1 MNKKWLL
8 GIILVLTCLAIIFII
23 ILKFGVRYN
32 KLIIKEENWNSIISN
47 RNMST
52 SLKFENIEFND
63 YDLLIDEENS
73 TIYYSIVNSNK
84 KYNPSLKYKANSK
97 VNIAINDSIT
107 DDKIDQEN
115 DLKIMLYNDN
125 SYRIYSLVTTNY
137 PILNVTTN
145 NEFNDKNKAN
155 ALIYLFDNHVDSP
168 MRVLKS
174 DGKFK
179 IIKENS
185 EYSFSLK
192 KESVGHKTRENHI
205 SIFGM
210 EKIDEYLIKK
220 ASTTNQQEKYVQLFI
235 NSEYKGLYSFG
246 HKEGR
251 IDNFERNKENNR

>member
-23 ILKFGVRYN
+23 IFKSGVRYN
-32 KLIIKEENWNSIISN
+32 KLIITEENWNSIISN

-52 SLKFENIEFND
+52 SIKFENIEFND

-84 KYNPSLKYKANSK
+84 KYNPSLKYNTNSK
-97 VNIAINDSIT
+97 VYIAINDSIT
-107 DDKIDQEN
+107 DNKIDQDN

-125 SYRIYSLVTTNY
+125 FYRIYSLVATNY
-137 PILNVTTN
+137 PILSITSKND
-145 NEFNDKNKAN
+145 FNDKNNAD

-174 DGKFK
+174 DGKYK

-210 EKIDEYLIKK
+210 EKRDEYLIK
-220 ASTTNQQEKYVQLFI
+220 ATSTTNPQEKYVQFFM
-235 NSEYKGLYSFG
+235 NGEYQGLYSFG